1 MCGHHLGPHPSAD
14 SRAHHAESE
23 RRAHAQPDAGP
34 NSADAGSNRHARGRD
49 ARSNDGKAYGQW
61 EWDDARSNDGKAVV
75 GQWEWEWCCEY
86 ARARG
91 HDARARGLHDMYAD
105 QLWRMHNNADHYGA
119 LCSQR

>member
-1 MCGHHLGPHPSAD
+1 MCGHHLGAHPSAD

-34 NSADAGSNRHARGRD
+34 NSADAGSNRHANRRARRRDACARERD
-49 ARSNDGKAYGQW
+49 ARSNDDKACS
-61 EWDDARSNDGKAVV
+61 DDART
-75 GQWEWEWCCEY
+75 
-86 ARARG
+86 RG